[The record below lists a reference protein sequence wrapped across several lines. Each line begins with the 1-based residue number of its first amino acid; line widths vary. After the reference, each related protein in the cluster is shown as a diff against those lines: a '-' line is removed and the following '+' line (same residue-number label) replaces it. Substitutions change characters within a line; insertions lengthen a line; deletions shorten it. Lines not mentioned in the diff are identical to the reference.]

1 MNELIENGNFL
12 SIKVFLKYLKTRQ
25 NLMRNW
31 IYTACNFVNSIKYS
45 KNNTKRTIETLSAL
59 LEYSTIYDC
68 GISKNENKSDNFE
81 FVVDRQNN
89 IFTNCKNSVCIPILI
104 TFVNKYDQSENL
116 LINIFLDGNRN
127 ESKPIVEYSVISSI
141 YKNYSL
147 LRDKIFEINIAYE
160 QLAVSENDKRAF
172 EELNKILVIFT
183 RMIRQYQSKIIK
195 NKKRTNNND
204 DDDDNN
210 NTDDMQKDN
219 NNDDDEN
226 DDNDNNENRKKIKLI
241 EIPFNEVVNSVI
253 NHSADIAKLEQRK
266 KNLVDYIEKLEFVS
280 KQSAD
285 LLWLGCVDIDEEN
298 LDCYEFNFLSQF
310 KSKLLV
316 KNKDNVNI
324 NRRQFARKLIEY
336 LPNGKYHP
344 RLINSDNSRK
354 KYLNRDDYD
363 QTFELPEEAQL
374 DIVEIYILLTLNFE
388 TILDFTNSKT
398 ALRKHEKFIKENDL
412 NVYFED
418 FNDEKGI
425 SFRTYQIILNVIFKT
440 NMSFVNMI
448 NRELLQNR
456 NINFL
461 GQEKENLFALHFV
474 MQNFYIVRNFY
485 PFGVSKTFLQLVSQ
499 YSESLKLFIE
509 RNKSTQ
515 ITLSINIALLLLE
528 QTNDFKMLRYWKQFR
543 FECLAFFNNKKQNS
557 SYANM
562 KSLLVL
568 NATINNNN
576 NDDNDNDIEND

>member
-1 MNELIENGNFL
+1 MNELIRNGNFL

-31 IYTACNFVNSIKYS
+31 IYTACDFSNSFKYS
-45 KNNTKRTIETLSAL
+45 KNNTKRTIETLSVL
-59 LEYSTIYDC
+59 LEFSTINDC
-68 GISKNENKSDNFE
+68 GISKNENKSDNFK
-81 FVVDRQNN
+81 FIVDRQNN
-89 IFTNCKNSVCIPILI
+89 IFTNCKNSACIPILI
-104 TFVNKYDQSENL
+104 RFVNKYDQSENL
-116 LINIFLDGNRN
+116 LTDIFLDGNLN
-127 ESKPIVEYSVISSI
+127 ESKPTVEYSVITSV

-147 LRDKIFEINIAYE
+147 LRDKTFEINIAYE

-204 DDDDNN
+204 DDDDDNN

-226 DDNDNNENRKKIKLI
+226 DEDDNKNRKKIKLI
-241 EIPFNEVVNSVI
+241 EIPFNEVANSVI

-266 KNLVDYIEKLEFVS
+266 KNLIDYITKLEFVS
-280 KQSAD
+280 KQSGD
-285 LLWLGCVDIDEEN
+285 LLWLGCVDIDKEN
-298 LDCYEFNFLSQF
+298 IDCYEFNFLSQF

-324 NRRQFARKLIEY
+324 NGRQFARKLIEY

-344 RLINSDNSRK
+344 RLNNNNDLRK
-354 KYLNRDDYD
+354 KYLNSDDYD
-363 QTFELPEEAQL
+363 QTFELPEEAIL
-374 DIVEIYILLTLNFE
+374 DIVEIYILLTLGFG
-388 TILDFTNSKT
+388 TILDFTRSKI
-398 ALRKHEKFIKENDL
+398 ALTKHEKFIKDNDL
-412 NVYFED
+412 NVYLED
-418 FNDEKGI
+418 VNDEKGI

-499 YSESLKLFIE
+499 YSESLKLFTE
-509 RNKSTQ
+509 RNKSPEFTS
-515 ITLSINIALLLLE
+515 SINNALLLLE

-543 FECLAFFNNKKQNS
+543 FECLEFFKNKKQNS

-562 KSLLVL
+562 KTLLVL
-568 NATINNNN
+568 NATIHDNN
-576 NDDNDNDIEND
+576 NDDNDKDIEND